1 MPDPRARSAR
11 VRWPSARAKHAA
23 PSDRPGTASRRGR
36 VLTALAVLAGCL
48 LVGHRWLPDVGG
60 LASLVATFLPW
71 LGLAVPV
78 LLVGAAVRRSVTAAA
93 AATALAVT
101 WVVVC
106 VPLPLGVQPGP
117 GGGQLVVV
125 QHNVGDTNADPAG
138 TAAVLLAPEPDVVTL
153 VEVTPPLAAAFT
165 EAFGDELPHQAVQGT
180 VGVWSR
186 HPLGGAAPVDLR
198 PAGVDPSWDRGLRV
212 TVDAPAHG
220 GVRLYAVHLPSV
232 RLGPAGL
239 GTAARDE
246 SIARLGAELAADDS
260 PVVLVAGDLNTALDD
275 RALAPVVAEV
285 AGRRQT
291 FGFTF
296 PASAPVVRID
306 HVLARGASVERV
318 ATLGRTASDHLP
330 VAAEVALPRG

>member
-1 MPDPRARSAR
+1 
-11 VRWPSARAKHAA
+11 VW
-23 PSDRPGTASRRGR
+23 RRGR
-36 VLTALAVLAGCL
+36 VLAALAGAVALL

-60 LASLVATFLPW
+60 LGSLVATFLPW

-78 LLVGAAVRRSVTAAA
+78 VLVAAVVRRS
-93 AATALAVT
+93 ATAVAAVAVLAAT

-106 VPLPLGVQPGP
+106 VPPPGGPDGGP
-117 GGGQLVVV
+117 GAASRDGGRLVVV
-125 QHNVGDTNADPAG
+125 QHNVGDTNTDPAA
-138 TAAVLLAPEPDVVTL
+138 TAAVLLAAAPDVVTL
-153 VEVTPPLAAAFT
+153 VEVTPPLAVAFT
-165 EAFGDELPHQAVQGT
+165 EAFGDELPHRARQGT

-186 HPLGGAAPVDLR
+186 HPLDEAAPVDLR

-212 TVDAPAHG
+212 TVDGPAPG
-220 GVRLYAVHLPSV
+220 GVRLYAVHMPSV
-232 RLGPAGL
+232 RLGATGL

-246 SIARLGAELAADDS
+246 SIARLGAELAADET

-275 RALAPVVAEV
+275 RALAPVTAEV
-285 AGRRQT
+285 TGLRQV

-296 PASAPVVRID
+296 PAGAPVVRID

-330 VAAEVALPRG
+330 VVAEVALPG